1 MSHKFNLKWNEFQ
14 NNINVAFKALRLERD
29 FSDVTLACDD
39 DGGSSGKEIE
49 AHKLI
54 LAASS
59 PFFQQLLRENKLMKQ
74 PLVLIKGVSQVNLV
88 AMVDFLYHGEVNV
101 LQENLEAF
109 LELSEELQLKGLIR
123 SSKGKEQIKRN
134 IFVEIKENYCN
145 TIGVTNKQKDENEDK
160 SDENEN
166 EEDETSDVETI
177 DESIDDDEI
186 MLNTHIYFDDEITDD
201 QTLQTQTVD
210 EICNGAESDDENT
223 VGDDKNMQED
233 AIEDEN
239 NTSNLDDSK
248 LNEES
253 HESVTQY
260 ENAFESY
267 ILDSKRTI
275 QEFSPTSTVEDELVS
290 NFVGNFPEGDIM
302 LNHDAKIKSMMEKG
316 QNYLSNGKRRAL
328 AQICKVCGKEGLG
341 KNIQDHIESKHID
354 GIMLPCYHCEKTFT
368 SRNGLRLHKKKM
380 HGDLNATQSTGE
392 LIDSL
397 RKEEEKLILKLDVA
411 ESNDTTPSTAESDGT
426 LVTSQIPKPTC
437 FSSEALSDLVEE
449 MADDVKG
456 EAAAAKMELDEE
468 LAAAT

>member
-1 MSHKFNLKWNEFQ
+1 MAQKFNLKWNEFQ

-39 DGGSSGKEIE
+39 GGSSGEEIE

-59 PFFQQLLRENKLMKQ
+59 PFFQQLLRENKLMKK
-74 PLVLIKGVSQVNLV
+74 PLVLIKGVSRVNLV

-123 SSKGKEQIKRN
+123 SSKGMGQIERN
-134 IFVEIKENYCN
+134 ICVEIKENYCS
-145 TIGVTNKQKDENEDK
+145 TIGVNNEQKDENEDK

-166 EEDETSDVETI
+166 EEDEISDVETM
-177 DESIDDDEI
+177 DESIDGDEI
-186 MLNTHIYFDDEITDD
+186 MLNTHIYFDDEVADD
-201 QTLQTQTVD
+201 QTLQIQAED
-210 EICNGAESDDENT
+210 EICDGAES
-223 VGDDKNMQED
+223 
-233 AIEDEN
+233 AIEESNEN
-239 NTSNLDDSK
+239 
-248 LNEES
+248 
-253 HESVTQY
+253 VTKY

-275 QEFSPTSTVEDELVS
+275 QEFHPTSTVDDELVS
-290 NFVGNFPEGDIM
+290 NFVGDNPDGDIM

-354 GIMLPCYHCEKTFT
+354 GIVLPCNYCEKTFT

-380 HGDLNATQSTGE
+380 HGDFNNTQSTGE

-397 RKEEEKLILKLDVA
+397 REEEEKLNLKLDVA
-411 ESNDTTPSTAESDGT
+411 ESNDA
-426 LVTSQIPKPTC
+426 SQIPQTTC

-449 MADDVKG
+449 MEDDVKG
-456 EAAAAKMELDEE
+456 AGAKMELDEE
-468 LAAAT
+468 LSAAT